1 MRKLKRPKPIG
12 VGPYR
17 LEVVRPA
24 SSGVAGEWYWRAVRY
39 VDGRSV
45 THWTGSGTADQAQR
59 SVAEL
64 IAAGDD
70 RPARERR
77 GGELA
82 YTVRDVL
89 ELHAGHRAERGE
101 ARTLAD
107 GTVSSRKTA
116 ARHLVELLGYV
127 PALELGQVHVD
138 DYVRRRLAQGRA
150 PASIHLHLRELRQAL
165 RWGARRGLCQHL
177 DLEVP
182 RTLNMREKRRNR
194 YTPTEAEIARV
205 LAELPR
211 GHWSR
216 IVVAV
221 LVGTGARIGEVA
233 QLRIGDVRLLQD
245 GERWTGG
252 SLRLTGEGKIGKVR
266 RAGKT
271 GARLVPIAAE
281 LAAELAAWM
290 TRPGVQASAEA
301 LLWGV
306 TPATVTGRL
315 QERVN
320 LACEAARVPRWSPQA
335 TRRRASAALLGR
347 PDVNL
352 RDYTGLMGHSPT
364 TALRSYAQ
372 PDQAGMAALAEALPV
387 AADARDPHNHARTG
401 QGGSTKK
408 ARRDRIP
415 DGP

>member
-1 MRKLKRPKPIG
+1 MKEKRPKPIG
-12 VGPYR
+12 IGRYR

-59 SVAEL
+59 AVAEL

-77 GGELA
+77 GEVV

-89 ELHAGHRAERGE
+89 ELHAGYRAERGE

-116 ARHLVELLGYV
+116 ARHLVEFLGDV
-127 PALELGQVHVD
+127 AAAELGQLHVD

-150 PASIHLHLRELRQAL
+150 PASVHLHLRELRQAL
-165 RWGARRGLCQHL
+165 RWGARRGLCPHL

-182 RTLNMREKRRNR
+182 KTLNLREQRRNR
-194 YTPTEAEIARV
+194 YTPSEGEIARV

-233 QLRIGDVRLLQD
+233 QLRIGDVGLHQD

-252 SLRLTGEGKIGKVR
+252 SLRLTGAGKIGKVR
-266 RAGKT
+266 RTGKT
-271 GARLVPIAAE
+271 GPRLVPIAAE

-290 TRPGVQASAEA
+290 TRPGVQASAQA
-301 LLWGV
+301 PLWGV

-320 LACEAARVPRWSPQA
+320 LACERAGLPRWSPQA
-335 TRRRASAALLGR
+335 TRRRASGALLGR
-347 PDVNL
+347 HDVNL
-352 RDYTGLMGHSPT
+352 RDYKHLMGHSPS
-364 TALRSYAQ
+364 TALRTYVQ
-372 PDQAGMAALAEALPV
+372 PDQAGMATLAEALPV
-387 AADARDPHNHARTG
+387 APDASGPHTSTRTG
-401 QGGSTKK
+401 EAASTKK
-408 ARRDRIP
+408 ARRDKVP